1 MKPLTGDMKA
11 FHKFFDHT
19 ADVLFVARADNLP
32 DLFRE
37 CAAATEETMV
47 DVSTVQPK
55 QKVKILAENA
65 KVDGLLF
72 DFLEELVFFKDYKQ
86 LVFSKYD
93 LEIKE
98 KEKGYALVC
107 FAHGE
112 KLDVTRHDPRVDVK
126 AVTMHEFEVVKDKQ
140 GWKAKVLLDI

>member
-1 MKPLTGDMKA
+1 MKP

-19 ADVLFVARADNLP
+19 ADVLFVARADTLP
-32 DLFRE
+32 ELFRE
-37 CAAATEETMV
+37 CAAAVEETMV
-47 DVSTVQPK
+47 DVSAVK
-55 QKVKILAENA
+55 AKEKVKILAENV
-65 KVDGLLF
+65 KIDGLLF

-93 LEIKE
+93 LEIRE
-98 KEKGYALVC
+98 KEKGFALIC
-107 FAHGE
+107 FAYGE
-112 KLDVTRHDPRVDVK
+112 KLDVSRHDPRVDVK

>member
-1 MKPLTGDMKA
+1 MLLMKA

-19 ADVLFVARADNLP
+19 ADVLFVARAGALP
-32 DLFRE
+32 ELFKQ
-37 CAAATEETMV
+37 CAIATEETMV
-47 DVSTVQPK
+47 DVGEVKAK
-55 QKVKILAENA
+55 QKVKILAENNTIE
-65 KVDGLLF
+65 GLLF

-98 KEKGYALVC
+98 KEKGYSLVC

-126 AVTMHEFEVVKDKQ
+126 AVTMHMFEVTKDKQ

>member
-1 MKPLTGDMKA
+1 MKP

-19 ADVLFVARADNLP
+19 ADVLFVARADTLP
-32 DLFRE
+32 ELFRE
-37 CAAATEETMV
+37 CALATEETMV
-47 DVSTVQPK
+47 DVSMVRPK

-65 KVDGLLF
+65 TVDGLLF

-86 LVFSKYD
+86 LLFSKYD

-98 KEKGYALVC
+98 KEKGYALIC
-107 FAHGE
+107 FAYGE
-112 KLDVTRHDPRVDVK
+112 KLDVSRHDPRVDVK

-140 GWKAKVLLDI
+140 SWKAKVLLDI